1 MIKTLTTEKSGKILR
16 LGRKRWTY
24 DDLCRMPESMDRL
37 EIIDG
42 VLYMSPS
49 AHVLRHQ
56 NAVSNLLY
64 ELTRWAREHG
74 AGKVF
79 TAPADVVAS
88 DIKVVQ
94 PDVFFVAADRLDI
107 VGAYV
112 DGAPDLVAEVI
123 SPSSITYDRETKFF
137 LYQEI
142 GVREYWLVDPEAQ
155 TVEVFALRDGQ
166 FQSDVRAGSGET
178 ARSTLLNGFEVEVN
192 ALFA

>member
-1 MIKTLTTEKSGKILR
+1 MIKTLTTEKPGKILR
-16 LGRKRWTY
+16 LSRKQWTY
-24 DDLCRMPESMDRL
+24 DDLRRMPESMDRL

-42 VLYMSPS
+42 ALYMSPS

-56 NAVSNLLY
+56 NAVTNLMLR
-64 ELTRWAREHG
+64 LGNWAAEHG

-94 PDVFFVAADRLDI
+94 PDVFFVAADRLNI

-123 SPSSITYDRETKFF
+123 SPSSVTYDRETKFF

-155 TVEVFALRDGQ
+155 TVEVFVLRDGQ
-166 FQSDVRAGSGET
+166 FEADVRAGSGET
-178 ARSTLLNGFEVEVN
+178 ARSTLLGGFVVEVD